1 MLNDKCEISVL
12 LAYGMSAYII
22 ASIYYLIFTRAVGTP
37 FNDSL
42 TQEQISIKNKSAG
55 KRRAVFYTG
64 IILAI
69 GVLYFLQPFNEC

>member
-42 TQEQISIKNKSAG
+42 TKKD
-55 KRRAVFYTG
+55 
-64 IILAI
+64 IIETL
-69 GVLYFLQPFNEC
+69 